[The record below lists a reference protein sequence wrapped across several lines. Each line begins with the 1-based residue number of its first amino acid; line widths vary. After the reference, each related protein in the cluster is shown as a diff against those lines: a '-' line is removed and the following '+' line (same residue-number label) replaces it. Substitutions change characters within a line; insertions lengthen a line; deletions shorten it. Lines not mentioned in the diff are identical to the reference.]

1 MREVQI
7 RSPDLPPFQVDGR
20 DIHLYSDAARG
31 RDIVECRSA
40 VCATRPCQNDA
51 ICAQHEESGA
61 WYEMSNSGFHL

>member
-1 MREVQI
+1 MK
-7 RSPDLPPFQVDGR
+7 PDLPSHLSLLQVDGR

-51 ICAQHEESGA
+51 ICTQHEESGA
-61 WYEMSNSGFHL
+61 WDDRFSRQLF